1 MKVNV
6 LFLYFIQVMIYTLL
20 LFLFRELIIN
30 KDVFQLSFGEQMDDS
45 MIARAYKMQEEYAYL
60 QYLMVPVSLLF
71 KVSATATCIY
81 VRCFFTNIKV
91 QFFFLF
97 RIALWAEFV
106 FVAME
111 FFRYLHL
118 HQHTELLS
126 LEYAQWYSPFSLLNL
141 FELGELALW
150 YVYPLKTCN
159 VFELI
164 YILVLAFLGCKF
176 LKWPKAQSLELLILS
191 YGIGLV
197 FWMVLVSFLTLNL
210 L

>member
-81 VRCFFTNIKV
+81 VRCFFANIKV
-91 QFFFLF
+91 QFSFLF
-97 RIALWAEFV
+97 RNLPNIIKSLWKKV
-106 FVAME
+106 F
-111 FFRYLHL
+111 
-118 HQHTELLS
+118 
-126 LEYAQWYSPFSLLNL
+126 N
-141 FELGELALW
+141 
-150 YVYPLKTCN
+150 
-159 VFELI
+159 
-164 YILVLAFLGCKF
+164 
-176 LKWPKAQSLELLILS
+176 LIL
-191 YGIGLV
+191 I
-197 FWMVLVSFLTLNL
+197 FSFLPHSIARLISSQ
-210 L
+210 